1 MNYNIN
7 IMLLAPIN
15 NNNTLTLSSKLTNV
29 KLFIPNIQ
37 YHKTLR
43 KPLKIANTNT
53 PLFEIV
59 SHGIVY
65 LSIFYCTLNYNYYRN
80 IRLKAE
86 RKINLK
92 DKSKKNR
99 K

>member
-1 MNYNIN
+1 
-7 IMLLAPIN
+7 MLSVPLN
-15 NNNTLTLSSKLTNV
+15 NKNALLRSSKSKNEDLFTS
-29 KLFIPNIQ
+29 KLKFRCVRN
-37 YHKTLR
+37 
-43 KPLKIANTNT
+43 KPFKVVNSNMPPYEL
-53 PLFEIV
+53 L

-65 LSIFYCTLNYNYYRN
+65 FTIFYCTINWNYYRN

-92 DKSKKNR
+92 DKSKKNN